1 MAVLTKESS
10 IVPGSITLG
19 RSKGVGVSLIVPVT
33 ERCENLVEILLVH
46 QNILNRREVTHEC
59 LFVLDA
65 GFERDG
71 DMVRALAQDDDSIRV
86 IQLSRAFGEA
96 TALGVGFEHAEGDI
110 VVCMP
115 SYFQT
120 TPEGLDALLDALEG
134 DCDVAVA
141 RRWPRHDSWINKIQ
155 NNGFH
160 FVVRRFTGVTFHD
173 LGCGL
178 RGMKRQVAREIPLYG
193 DLHRFL
199 PLLAYQRGYRVR
211 EVDVPQHQADQ
222 STRLY
227 KPGVYLRRLL
237 DILTI
242 VFLFKFTKKPLR
254 FFGLIGSGM
263 FAMGFG
269 VSSYLALE
277 RLIGVSALAERP
289 ILILGV
295 LLMVLGVQ
303 TASIGL
309 LGEIIIFTHARKMK
323 DYTIEKFLK

>member
-1 MAVLTKESS
+1 MAVLTKESTTES
-10 IVPGSITLG
+10 FFITSD
-19 RSKGVGVSLIVPVT
+19 RSRGIRVSLIVPVT
-33 ERCENLVEILLVH
+33 ERCEDLLEIFRAH
-46 QNILNRREVTHEC
+46 KDILDRRGVTSEC
-59 LFVLDA
+59 IFVLDA

-71 DMVRALAQDDDSIRV
+71 DVVRALAQEDDSVRV

-96 TALGVGFEHAEGDI
+96 TALGVGLEQAEGDI
-110 VVCMP
+110 VVSLP

-134 DCDVAVA
+134 DCDIAIA
-141 RRWPRHDSWINKIQ
+141 RRWPRHDSWINKLQ
-155 NNGFH
+155 NSGFH
-160 FVVRRFTGVTFHD
+160 AVVSRFTGVTFHD
-173 LGCGL
+173 LGCGVK
-178 RGMKRQVAREIPLYG
+178 GMKKQVAGEIPLYG

-199 PLLAYQRGYRVR
+199 PLLAYQRGFKVR

-254 FFGLIGSGM
+254 FFGLIGSGL

-269 VSSYLALE
+269 VSFYLALE
-277 RLIGVSALAERP
+277 RMMGGSALADRP

-303 TASIGL
+303 TGSIGL

>member
-1 MAVLTKESS
+1 MAVLTQELITGSCFPASDQSS
-10 IVPGSITLG
+10 GI
-19 RSKGVGVSLIVPVT
+19 KVSLIVPVT
-33 ERCENLVEILLVH
+33 ERCENLLEIYRVH
-46 QNILNRREVTHEC
+46 RDVLDRRGGASEWI
-59 LFVLDA
+59 FVLDE

-71 DMVRALAQDDDSIRV
+71 DMVRALAQEDNFVRV

-96 TALGVGFEHAEGDI
+96 TALGVGFEQAEGDI
-110 VVCMP
+110 VVSLP

-120 TPEGLDALLDALEG
+120 IPDGLDALLDALEG
-134 DCDVAVA
+134 DCDVAIA
-141 RRWPRHDSWINKIQ
+141 RRWPRHDSWINKLQ
-155 NNGFH
+155 NSVFH
-160 FVVRRFTGVTFHD
+160 SVVRRFTGVTFHD

-178 RGMKRQVAREIPLYG
+178 KALKKKVAREIPLYG

-199 PLLAYQRGYRVR
+199 PLLAYQRGFRVR
-211 EVDVPQHQADQ
+211 EIDVPQHQADQ

-227 KPGVYLRRLL
+227 KPGIYLRRLL

-254 FFGLIGSGM
+254 FFGLIGSGL
-263 FAMGFG
+263 FALGVG

-277 RLIGVSALAERP
+277 RLMGVSALADRP

-323 DYTIEKFLK
+323 DYAIEKFLK

>member
-1 MAVLTKESS
+1 MAVLTKEPSFVSS
-10 IVPGSITLG
+10 SVTLD
-19 RSKGVGVSLIVPVT
+19 RSKRIEVSLIVPVT
-33 ERCENLVEILLVH
+33 ERCEDLAEIFRVH
-46 QNILNRREVTHEC
+46 REILNRRGVRSEC
-59 LFVLDA
+59 IFVLDE

-71 DMVRALAQDDDSIRV
+71 DTMCALAQDDDAIRV
-86 IQLSRAFGEA
+86 IQMSRAFGEA
-96 TALGVGFEHAEGDI
+96 TALGVGFEQAEGDL
-110 VVCMP
+110 VVSMP

-120 TPEGLDALLDALEG
+120 APEGLDALLDALEEN
-134 DCDVAVA
+134 CDVAIA
-141 RRWPRHDSWINKIQ
+141 RRWPRQDSWINKLQ
-155 NNGFH
+155 NAGFH
-160 FVVRRFTGVTFHD
+160 FVVRRFTGVSFHD

-178 RGMKRQVAREIPLYG
+178 RGMKKQVAREIPLYG

-199 PLLAYQRGYRVR
+199 PLMAYQRGFRVR
-211 EVDVPQHQADQ
+211 EIDVPQHQADQ

-227 KPGVYLRRLL
+227 KPGIYLRRLL

-254 FFGLIGSGM
+254 FFGLIGSGL
-263 FAMGFG
+263 FATGLG
-269 VSSYLALE
+269 VSFYLALE
-277 RLIGVSALAERP
+277 RLMGISALADRP
-289 ILILGV
+289 VLILGV

>member
-10 IVPGSITLG
+10 IVPNSITLG

-33 ERCENLVEILLVH
+33 ERCEDLEEIFRVH
-46 QNILNRREVTHEC
+46 RDILDRRGVTSEC
-59 LFVLDA
+59 IFVVDQE
-65 GFERDG
+65 FERDA
-71 DMVRALAQDDDSIRV
+71 DTVRALAHHDDSVRV

-96 TALGVGFEHAEGDI
+96 TALGVGFEQAVGDI
-110 VVCMP
+110 VVSMP

-134 DCDVAVA
+134 ECDVAIA
-141 RRWPRHDSWINKIQ
+141 RRWPRDDSWINRLQ
-155 NNGFH
+155 NAGFH
-160 FVVRRFTGVTFHD
+160 YVVRRFTGVTFHD

-178 RGMKRQVAREIPLYG
+178 KGMKKHVAREIPLYG

-199 PLLAYQRGYRVR
+199 PLFAYQRGFRVR
-211 EVDVPQHQADQ
+211 EVDVSQHQADQ

-254 FFGLIGSGM
+254 FFGLIGSGL

-269 VSSYLALE
+269 LSFFLALE
-277 RLIGVSALAERP
+277 RLVGVSGLADRP

-323 DYTIEKFLK
+323 DYAIEKFLK

>member
-1 MAVLTKESS
+1 MAVLTNESA
-10 IVPGSITLG
+10 IVSSSMTLG
-19 RSKGVGVSLIVPVT
+19 RSKRVEVSLIVPVT
-33 ERCENLVEILLVH
+33 ERCEDPVEIFRVH
-46 QNILNRREVTHEC
+46 RDILNRRGVTSEC
-59 LFVLDA
+59 IFIMDT
-65 GFERDG
+65 GFEREG
-71 DMVRALAQDDDSIRV
+71 DTLRALAHHDDSLRV

-96 TALGVGFEHAEGDI
+96 TALGVGFEQAKGDI
-110 VVCMP
+110 VVSMP

-120 TPEGLDALLDALEG
+120 TPEALDALLDVLG
-134 DCDVAVA
+134 DDCDMAIA
-141 RRWPRHDSWINKIQ
+141 RRWPRHDGWINRLQ
-155 NNGFH
+155 NAGFH

-178 RGMKRQVAREIPLYG
+178 KGMKRQVAREIPLYG

-199 PLLAYQRGYRVR
+199 PLLAYQRGFRIR
-211 EVDVPQHQADQ
+211 EVDVPQHHADQ

-254 FFGLIGSGM
+254 FFGLIGSGL

-269 VSSYLALE
+269 VSFYLALE
-277 RLIGVSALAERP
+277 RLMGVSALADRP

-323 DYTIEKFLK
+323 DYAIEKFLK